1 MPGLDLKAMPETLRR
16 AGRMGLRLALSQAGQ
31 AWKPARA
38 REVRRILVVEMT
50 RLGDLVSATAL
61 FAPLRSY
68 YPQASLELAGAEAYA
83 PLFEG
88 SGIQY
93 HGLPAQGLAFLS
105 ALRAFRPSLLGGDLL
120 LLSASPALR
129 NSLLALASRP
139 GRACGYLF
147 PDAGSMDYDA
157 GAPLQSLG
165 GNWSGRARL
174 PKGEHMVAR
183 AARCLEVAGM
193 RAEGLKPFLGS
204 ALPRK
209 AGKVL
214 LHAGANWDR
223 RRWPL
228 ERFAALAESLAK
240 RGYAPTLIP
249 AEAGPPSFPMPGVP
263 VLSGLSLAQLRDEA
277 ASAALFVGNDSG
289 PLHLAA
295 ALGTP
300 CLGLF
305 GPNLPSNS
313 GPWPLPGPGS
323 PHRALWEEV
332 PCSPCGQVRCVQ
344 PWDWC
349 MEKLTQGRVEAA
361 ALAMLEALKPW
372 AR

>member
-1 MPGLDLKAMPETLRR
+1 MPGLADLKALPESLRR
-16 AGRMGLRLALSQAGQ
+16 AARMGLRLALSQAGQ
-31 AWKPARA
+31 AWKPRPAA
-38 REVRRILVVEMT
+38 EVRRILVVEMT

-68 YPQASLELAGAEAYA
+68 YPLAALEVAGAEAYA

-88 SGIQY
+88 SDILF
-93 HGLPAQGLAFLS
+93 HGLPAKGGDFLS
-105 ALRAFRPSLLGGDLL
+105 GLRALRPKLRGGDLL
-120 LLSASPALR
+120 VLSASPALR
-129 NSLLALASRP
+129 NSLIALASRP

-147 PDAGSMDYDA
+147 PEGGSTDYDA

-183 AARCLEVAGM
+183 AGRALSVAGM
-193 RAEGLKPFLGS
+193 RAEHLRPSLG
-204 ALPRK
+204 AAAPRQ
-209 AGKVL
+209 ADKVL

-228 ERFAALAESLAK
+228 ERFLGLAESLAK
-240 RGYAPTLIP
+240 QGYRPSLIP
-249 AEAGPPSFPMPGVP
+249 AEAGPPPSAPPGVR
-263 VLSGLSLAQLRDEA
+263 VLGALGLAQLRDEA

-305 GPNLPSNS
+305 GPNLAANS

-323 PHRALWEEV
+323 PHQALWEEV
-332 PCSPCGQVRCVQ
+332 PCRPCGQLRCVQ

-349 MEKLTQGRVEAA
+349 MEKLSLARVEAQALSMLA
-361 ALAMLEALKPW
+361 AAEA
-372 AR
+372 